1 MFGSSATGR
10 EHDESDIDLAIVP
23 RNRNV
28 REKKLSILTELAR
41 NGWDTVDIIFLDTD
55 DIVTKYEAIRQNKI
69 VYCAEDFDR
78 GAMYSITVRQYLDLE
93 PCLKVQ
99 RNALKRRILHDKA

>member
-23 RNRNV
+23 RNRKV

-41 NGWDTVDIIFLDTD
+41 NGLDTVDIVFLDTD
-55 DIVTKYEAIRQNKI
+55 DIVMKYEAIRRNKI
-69 VYCAEDFDR
+69 VYRAEDFDR

-93 PCLKVQ
+93 PYLKVQ
-99 RNALKRRILHDKA
+99 RDALKRRILHDKA